1 MTTKSRDGEL
11 SILEELEKAEAVATQ
26 GPWQGSVGLSGV
38 VLRSNYD
45 ASFQCTPGD
54 ANLICLMRNNI
65 KTLLEC
71 ARALEWYAD
80 WDHWSIDWV
89 EGSHGDYGGRARD
102 AIKKLEKVK

>member
-1 MTTKSRDGEL
+1 
-11 SILEELEKAEAVATQ
+11 
-26 GPWQGSVGLSGV
+26 
-38 VLRSNYD
+38 
-45 ASFQCTPGD
+45 
-54 ANLICLMRNNI
+54 MRNNI